1 MTEVTGLRRQGNYE
15 HPVDPGLLLKQLSK
29 KTGGMY
35 VEFLN
40 TIEGLPEDDLKLLL
54 VMARRLTGTSDEM

>member
-1 MTEVTGLRRQGNYE
+1 M
-15 HPVDPGLLLKQLSK
+15 DPGLLLKQLSK